1 MGTVPSTSVTMTAIK
16 NEFGGDGAISLS
28 DYYRGTR
35 TVFAT
40 GTTKIVRPEVSAIPL
55 SGAISI
61 GDFRGQDNSPGNTP
75 KGMTIGQFE
84 FKGSFTKGYSD
95 SIFGDSF
102 SFGDLRNRYM
112 IVKSSAGGPWGAS
125 NVVIGGIS
133 QGGSGVLTLDFRSS
147 ATNSTWSS
155 ITIDGN
161 TILRNSMTYTLTS
174 TGFGNPITRYEKTV
188 SLGVLHGQTAGT
200 SITVSFT

>member
-1 MGTVPSTSVTMTAIK
+1 M
-16 NEFGGDGAISLS
+16 
-28 DYYRGTR
+28 
-35 TVFAT
+35 
-40 GTTKIVRPEVSAIPL
+40 RPEVSSVPL

-75 KGMTIGQFE
+75 KGMTVGQFE
-84 FKGSFTKGYSD
+84 FKGSVIKGYSD

-102 SFGDLRNRYM
+102 SYGDLRNRYM

-133 QGGSGVLTLDFRSS
+133 QAATGVLTLDFRSS
-147 ATNSTWSS
+147 ATNGTWSS
-155 ITIDGN
+155 ITVAG
-161 TILRNSMTYTLTS
+161 TTMTRASMTYTLTS

-188 SLGVLHGQTAGT
+188 GLGVLYNRTAGT